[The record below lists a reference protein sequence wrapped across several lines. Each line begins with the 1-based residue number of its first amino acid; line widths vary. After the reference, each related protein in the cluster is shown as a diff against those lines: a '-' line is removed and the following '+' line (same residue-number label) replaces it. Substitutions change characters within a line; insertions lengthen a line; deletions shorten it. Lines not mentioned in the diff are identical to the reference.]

1 MFAQPARYLLICLD
15 FATTAREKYFEEYF
29 GQCLSEKL
37 QKLTKGTKRPR
48 ITFESVMRT
57 YPKLKEYLFS

>member
-1 MFAQPARYLLICLD
+1 MFAQPARYLLICLE
-15 FATTAREKYFEEYF
+15 FVTTAREKYFEQYF

-37 QKLTKGTKRPR
+37 QKLARG
-48 ITFESVMRT
+48 IMRT